1 MFVVRLC
8 FELYSNGKYCNVKF
22 ITKIKHHRQILASN
36 GMHIPYWLSILPAP
50 IVFDLMLFYRGSL
63 NAVYNKHQII
73 NRLRK
78 LCLEN
83 REFLIKYGLLKL
95 STLEHKDSD
104 EESVS
109 NVNPLSP
116 QSMRQRVNKMV
127 DLLMT
132 QDAKISIGQQFL
144 NKVMACLFKKNPQ
157 IEQNLRVKM
166 TPLII
171 RDVNASIKAH
181 RNDPMR
187 VIREAFSNKHI
198 NLSHNKALAT
208 RKQVC

>member
-1 MFVVRLC
+1 
-8 FELYSNGKYCNVKF
+8 
-22 ITKIKHHRQILASN
+22 
-36 GMHIPYWLSILPAP
+36 
-50 IVFDLMLFYRGSL
+50 MLFYRGSL
-63 NAVYNKHQII
+63 KAVYNKHQIV
-73 NRLRK
+73 NRLRNICWK
-78 LCLEN
+78 N
-83 REFLIKYGLLKL
+83 RQFLIKYGLLKL
-95 STLEHKDSD
+95 STFDENVSD
-104 EESVS
+104 DENVS

-157 IEQNLRVKM
+157 IENNIRMKM

-181 RNDPMR
+181 RNNPMR
-187 VIREAFSNKHI
+187 IIREAFSNKHI

-208 RKQVC
+208 RKQV